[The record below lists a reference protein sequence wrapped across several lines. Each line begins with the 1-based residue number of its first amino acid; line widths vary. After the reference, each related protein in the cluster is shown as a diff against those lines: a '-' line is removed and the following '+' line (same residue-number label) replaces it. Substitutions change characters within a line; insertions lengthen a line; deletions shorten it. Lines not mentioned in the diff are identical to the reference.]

1 MSFACQEEPS
11 GGGSGLYRFVIT
23 LVSKMA
29 HACEGHRETAFIGG
43 GNYLVVSNRAA
54 RLNHA
59 GRARI
64 RRRDEP
70 VGERKEGVASDGA
83 PLYGETRLVSLPD
96 GDARGIDSRHLA
108 GADAQGPILA

>member
-1 MSFACQEEPS
+1 MSGHTGSRNKSSQPVSLEDRILKGEPNRCLS
-11 GGGSGLYRFVIT
+11 LVRKSQAVGGVAHIGVVMT

-59 GRARI
+59 GCARI
-64 RRRDEP
+64 RRSNEP
-70 VGERKEGVASDGA
+70 VGERKEGVAADGA
-83 PLYGETRLVSLPD
+83 PF
-96 GDARGIDSRHLA
+96 
-108 GADAQGPILA
+108 